1 VSLSLR
7 SRLLTGLGFRHG
19 FSLRTGGV
27 SAGPFDSLNLG
38 RTVGDDAARVI
49 ENQLRFA
56 RDVGYSTGRLYE
68 VTQVHG
74 ARVVHVDAD
83 VAPEAF
89 RALEAD
95 ALVSGA
101 TGCAV
106 GIKVADCVAV
116 LLADPETG
124 SVAAA
129 HAGWRGVAADV
140 VGAAVQAL
148 AGGHGS
154 LAASLRAAIFP
165 CIGVSVFEVGDEV
178 AAQIAAAVGSSQVV
192 QLGAAKP
199 HVDLALSVRLQLV
212 RAGLLDEHV
221 ETVSGCT
228 FSEPSRFF
236 SYRRDGGVT
245 GRHLA
250 AIVPRC

>member
-7 SRLLTGLGFRHG
+7 SPLLTGLGFRHG

-27 SAGPFDSLNLG
+27 SAGPYDSLNLG
-38 RTVGDDAARVI
+38 RTVGDDATKVI

-74 ARVVHVDAD
+74 ARVERVDTGVSPD
-83 VAPEAF
+83 VF
-89 RALEAD
+89 RAREAD
-95 ALVSGA
+95 ALVSLA

-106 GIKVADCVAV
+106 AVKVADCVAV
-116 LLADPETG
+116 LLADPKTG
-124 SVAAA
+124 AVAAV

-140 VGAAVQAL
+140 LSAAVQAL
-148 AGGHGS
+148 AGWHGS
-154 LAASLRAAIFP
+154 LPANLHAAVFP
-165 CIGVSVFEVGDEV
+165 CIGASVFEVGDEV
-178 AAQIAAAVGSSQVV
+178 AAALAAAVGSAQVV
-192 QLGAAKP
+192 QRGAAKP
-199 HVDLALSVRLQLV
+199 HVDLALCGRLQLV

-228 FSEPSRFF
+228 FSEPDRFF